1 MYINNI
7 LSKDVQYIKGVGP
20 NRVKILAKL
29 NIRTVLDLIYYFP
42 NTWVDRTN
50 ITPINKVRIGE
61 KEAVKGVVI
70 DKGTII
76 TRSRLKITQVLIKDE
91 KGYISGV
98 WYNQPYM
105 EKIFNKGDSV
115 IFFGK
120 VEFFRGA
127 FQIST
132 PEYEII
138 KTKTGKESADEDD
151 IINVN
156 RIVPI
161 YPLTENI
168 SQKQLRKIIKYALDN
183 YLNYVEEYLPDYIQ
197 NKYSLINIKQA
208 LYNIHFPTDFSELEK
223 SKKRLKFDEFFILQT
238 AFALRRKR
246 IKENKAPVLNIHGE
260 LFNKIL
266 NNLPFT
272 LTSAQERTLNEIKQ
286 DLISGKPMNRLI
298 QGDVGSGKTIVAL
311 LSCVIAADSN
321 MQSAIMAPTEILAMQ
336 HMKNFSNFLKD
347 INIRIGLLT
356 GGIRKSEKQDLLA
369 KLKTGDID
377 IIIGTHALIQE
388 EVAFKNLGLVVID
401 EQHRFGVLQRAK
413 LMEKGGFLPHTLIMT
428 ATPIPRTLSLTVYG
442 DTDISIIDELPPGR
456 KPITTILF
464 EDNKKEKLYSF
475 ILQRLKEGAQIYAV
489 YPLVQESEKLDL
501 KSAIEMEKE
510 WAEVFSDYKTA
521 LVHGQ
526 MKNEERDKIMKDFK
540 EKKIDILVAT
550 TVIEVGIDV
559 PTATVMVI
567 EHAERFG
574 LSQLHQL
581 RGRVG
586 RGETQSY
593 CILIGD
599 PKTEEGFKRLNIMTS
614 TNDGFRIAEEDL
626 AIRGPGEFMGTRQH
640 GISEFK
646 IANIIR
652 DNNIMEIAK
661 EAAFNFIQQSDI
673 NHNQN
678 KRLFDIIK
686 TKYGDSLNFVNIG

>member
-183 YLNYVEEYLPDYIQ
+183 YLNYIEEYLPDYIQ

-356 GGIRKSEKQDLLA
+356 SGIRKSEKQDLLA